1 MSASGKDDDWGSAPP
16 RKRDEESRH
25 SGIVFIQNSGEP
37 RPDADSREVFVRFA
51 CGEVLRDF
59 QLSPEALELGIIP
72 DSKQKPFAAAYLF
85 VGSEL
90 VRSEADAGRL
100 RDTAIEQGL
109 KLILVQ
115 ATRDSKFSVDHLW
128 AIRKSAQGWFLFKS
142 APKSDTATLGE
153 VGVLNDTF
161 RWFRGLSEARGDRA
175 PHVSVR
181 YVYVSRGELSDI
193 GPDLRN
199 EVDGI
204 VAMTRR
210 SLNPPHDVKFDFI
223 AGRDL
228 IA

>member
-1 MSASGKDDDWGSAPP
+1 MSGSRKDDDWGSAAP
-16 RKRDEESRH
+16 RKRNEDSRH
-25 SGIVFIQNSGEP
+25 SGIMFVKNSGEA
-37 RPDADSREVFVRFA
+37 RPDADSREEFVRFA

-59 QLSPEALELGIIP
+59 QVSPEDIDRGIIP
-72 DSKQKPFAAAYLF
+72 DSKQKAFAAAYLF
-85 VGSEL
+85 VGGEM

-100 RDTAIEQGL
+100 GGTVAEQGL
-109 KLILVQ
+109 QLILVQ

-153 VGVLNDTF
+153 VGILNDTF
-161 RWFRGLSEARGDRA
+161 RWFRGLSESRGDRA

-181 YVYVSRGELSDI
+181 YVYVSRGELEDI
-193 GPDLRN
+193 GPDIRN

-210 SLNPPHDVKFDFI
+210 SLPQQNTVKFDFI
-223 AGRDL
+223 PQRDL